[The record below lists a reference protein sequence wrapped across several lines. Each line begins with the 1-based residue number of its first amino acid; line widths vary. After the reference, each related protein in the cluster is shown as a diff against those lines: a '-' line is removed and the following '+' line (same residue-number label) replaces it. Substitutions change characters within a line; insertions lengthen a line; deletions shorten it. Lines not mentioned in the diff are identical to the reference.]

1 MVKSLKEFFFSLMV
15 EMSRILDK
23 PFIYLNIISEVGE
36 EIKVSLTYFCVQVLS
51 TEKQISVNLNFI
63 KVSLEQHY
71 AELFIL
77 STLKGKCHNFLMFTF
92 FILMFSLLRYGISDG
107 QPKFYCQLLSFKFF
121 LCKHSLC
128 HVSLML

>member
-1 MVKSLKEFFFSLMV
+1 MCKKHITGYTCKTCIDGKILERIFFSLMV

-51 TEKQISVNLNFI
+51 TEKQILSVNLNII
-63 KVSLEQHY
+63 KVSLKQHY

-92 FILMFSLLRYGISDG
+92 FILMFSLLR
-107 QPKFYCQLLSFKFF
+107 
-121 LCKHSLC
+121 
-128 HVSLML
+128 

>member
-1 MVKSLKEFFFSLMV
+1 MVKSLKEIIFFSLMV

-51 TEKQISVNLNFI
+51 TEKQISVNLNII

-71 AELFIL
+71 AELFIH
-77 STLKGKCHNFLMFTF
+77 CTF
-92 FILMFSLLRYGISDG
+92 YFEGEMSQFFNVYFFHSNVFIT
-107 QPKFYCQLLSFKFF
+107 
-121 LCKHSLC
+121 
-128 HVSLML
+128 